1 MAKNQSLVAFQLVIL
16 LLLLSLLK
24 TTQPFSLWVM
34 SLTIQLKKKKV
45 LQVSSLEAF
54 RQVSMGFLKYDV
66 L

>member
-1 MAKNQSLVAFQLVIL
+1 
-16 LLLLSLLK
+16 
-24 TTQPFSLWVM
+24 M